1 MAFFPDP
8 PRLSK
13 LYYRIGEVS
22 EIVGVP
28 RSVLRFWESEF
39 SLEPP
44 RTDSKQRLYRPSE
57 IEHFLKIKYLLYTQK
72 FTISGARQFLMKR
85 NKPVEITALD
95 VETFLQEVK
104 TELLEIR
111 HLLS

>member
-1 MAFFPDP
+1 MTFFPELP
-8 PRLSK
+8 PFSK

-28 RSVLRFWESEF
+28 RSVLRFWETEF
-39 SLEPP
+39 NLEPS
-44 RTDSKQRLYRPSE
+44 RTDSKQRLYRPFE

-72 FTISGARQFLMKR
+72 FTIPGARQFLLKR
-85 NKPVEITALD
+85 NKPAEITAID
-95 VETFLQEVK
+95 IETTLQEIK